1 MKIEINPFITSGYA
15 GPEYFCDRVQET
27 QDIIDLLTNGNN
39 LALISPRRLG
49 KTDLLRH
56 CFSQRQIQEHYYT
69 FIIDIYSTNSLAE
82 MADRMGKTILESLKP
97 KGRRVWE
104 SFLNVMSSI
113 KSSITFDS
121 FGMPSWSVGIG
132 DIHNPSATLDEI
144 FRYLQQADKPC
155 LVAIDEFQQILKY
168 GDNQVEAAMRT
179 HIQYCSNAH
188 FVFSGSQ
195 RHLMGSI
202 FTSPAR
208 PFYQSV
214 TIINLYP
221 IALDKYSEFCHKQ
234 FALGNKSLDDDLIE
248 QIYNEFEGVTFY
260 LQKVMNILYMRT
272 PENGNCSTD
281 ELQPAIDYIIDFT
294 AGIYQDLIYQLPEK
308 QLIVLRA
315 ISQDCK
321 ANQIKSGAFVKKH
334 ALVSASSVNSAVRA
348 LMDKDLVTQDQGYYQ
363 VYDKFLAIWLNR
375 QQ

>member
-1 MKIEINPFITSGYA
+1 MVNPFITSGYA
-15 GPEYFCDRVQET
+15 GPEYFCDRFQET
-27 QDIIDLLTNGNN
+27 QDIINLLQNGNN
-39 LALISPRRLG
+39 LALISPRRIG

-56 CFSQRQIQEHYYT
+56 CFSQPQVQEKYYT

-97 KGRRVWE
+97 KGRKVWE
-104 SFLNVMSSI
+104 SFLNVVTSI
-113 KSSITFDS
+113 KSSIGFDS
-121 FGMPSWSVGIG
+121 FGMPSWNLGIG
-132 DIHNPSATLDEI
+132 DIQNPSTTLDEI

-168 GDNQVEAAMRT
+168 GDSQVEAALRT

-195 RHLMGSI
+195 RHLMGSM

-214 TIINLYP
+214 TIINLDRL
-221 IALDKYSEFCHKQ
+221 ALPKYAEFCHKQ
-234 FALGNKSLDDDLIE
+234 FALGNKTVDDVLIE
-248 QIYNEFEGVTFY
+248 KLYEQFDGVTFY

-272 PENGNCSTD
+272 PDNGHCTLD
-281 ELQPAIDYIIDFT
+281 DLQPAIDYIVDFT
-294 AGIYQDLIYQLPEK
+294 AGTYEDLMYQLPEK
-308 QLIVLRA
+308 QNLVLRA
-315 ISQDCK
+315 ISREGK
-321 ANQIKSGAFVKKH
+321 ANRIASGAFVKKH
-334 ALVSASSVNSAVRA
+334 ALVSVSSVNSAVKA
-348 LMDKDLVTQDQGYYQ
+348 LLDKDLVSQDKGCYQ

-375 QQ
+375 L